1 MNYSYFWASKT
12 HKDLDKLYI
21 DQFILDSLNEDVG
34 DGDHTSLA
42 TIPAGTKGK
51 AKLLVK
57 DEGILAGVELALE
70 IFHMVDAGLKVTTFL
85 NDGDKIKPKDIAFE
99 VEGDAQSILK
109 AERLVLNCMQRMSGI
124 ATKTREMVDLLEGT
138 NTKVL
143 DTRKTTPGM
152 RYLEKWAVR
161 IGGGVNHRFGLYDM
175 ILIKDNHVD
184 YSGGIRQAIENAQ
197 QYLTSQNKKL
207 AIEIE
212 VRNIEELQ
220 QVLQTGGINRIL
232 LDNFNF
238 NDLREAVKIINGR
251 FITEAS
257 GGITIDSIRD
267 FAACGVDYISVGA
280 LTHSVKSLDLSL
292 KAI

>member
-1 MNYSYFWASKT
+1 M
-12 HKDLDKLYI
+12 DKLLI
-21 DQFILDSLNEDVG
+21 DQFILSSLNEDVG

-70 IFHMVDAGLKVTTFL
+70 IFHIVDASLKVTTFL
-85 NDGDKIKPKDIAFE
+85 NDSEKIKPKDIAFE
-99 VEGDAQSILK
+99 VEGDAQNILK

-124 ATKTREMVDLLEGT
+124 ATKTREIVDLLQGT

-197 QYLTSQNKKL
+197 QYIVTKNKKL

-212 VRNIEELQ
+212 VRNFDELQ

-238 NDLREAVKIINGR
+238 DDLREAVKIINGR

-257 GGITIDSIRD
+257 GGITIDNIREY
-267 FAACGVDYISVGA
+267 ACCGVDYISVGA

-292 KAI
+292 KAVG

>member
-1 MNYSYFWASKT
+1 MDF
-12 HKDLDKLYI
+12 DKSII
-21 DQFILDSLNEDVG
+21 DQFIKNSLSEDVG

-42 TIPAGTKGK
+42 TITDHATGK

-70 IFHMVDAGLKVTTFL
+70 IFKQVDAELKVTTFL
-85 NDGDKIKPKDIAFE
+85 KDGDRIKHGDVALE
-99 VEGDAQSILK
+99 VEGDARSILT

-124 ATKTREMVDLLEGT
+124 ATKTREIVDILQGT
-138 NTKVL
+138 NTQVL

-184 YSGGIRQAIENAQ
+184 YSGGIREAIEKAQ
-197 QYLTSQNKKL
+197 QYLIKQNKKL
-207 AIEIE
+207 QIEIE
-212 VRNIEELQ
+212 VRNIDELE
-220 QVLQTGGINRIL
+220 QVLQIGGVNRIL

-238 NDLREAVKIINGR
+238 RDLCEAVNIIEGR
-251 FITEAS
+251 YITEAS
-257 GGITIDSIRD
+257 GGITADNIREY
-267 FAACGVDYISVGA
+267 ANCGVDYISVGA

-292 KAI
+292 KAV